1 MDLTDLE
8 LGNLPFLPATA
19 GEELGKELET
29 DQGWEELE
37 EKTLEKYTDDW
48 LSR

>member
-8 LGNLPFLPATA
+8 LGNLPFLPTIA
-19 GEELGKELET
+19 GEELGKELRT
-29 DQGWEELE
+29 DRGWEELE
-37 EKTLEKYTDDW
+37 EKTLEKLTDDW